1 VGSLTTTAVEALKAS
16 GKTRNER
23 VSLGGSLVARGLSE
37 SVRYYFRYK
46 HKGTHHR
53 HPFGDH
59 ARNGDMT
66 GSAEFT
72 AFTLSGAR
80 ARAVTLSALQKEHGD
95 LIGYLREQRQTSQDA
110 VKKATTARQTNEQ
123 HTRDYS
129 LSKLCESYWTHLQQQ
144 GKPSAQDVRNSLT
157 RWVVKKHAKL
167 ATTKAS
173 EITTEDILSILRAII
188 ADGKQVTTN
197 RVRSYL
203 SSAYSHGMG
212 SITDPLISS
221 HASGFKLTSNPVLTI
236 KPVAKFEKAGE
247 RVLNNGELAELLTRL
262 DKMNSLS
269 SKAVTLSLRLGGQ
282 RITQLLAATEYN
294 TDNQTLTLKDIKGRR
309 THARAHVLP
318 VVSVVEPLIV
328 QAFENPRSRRSGL
341 YGGLTMQTISNEIRG
356 ISTLMTK
363 KGSEPFGWRDLRRTC
378 ETMLASM
385 GISKDLRAQLQSH
398 GLSGVQE
405 RHYDKHSYIDEKRAA
420 LEAWNQRLDEL
431 KAGKVMASNVVSL
444 ERAEAS

>member
-1 VGSLTTTAVEALKAS
+1 VGRLTTAAVEGLKAT
-16 GKTRNER
+16 GKARYEP
-23 VSLGGSLVARGLSE
+23 VPLGGSLMARGLVA
-37 SVRYYFRYK
+37 SVGYYFHYK
-46 HKGTHHR
+46 HTGKHYR
-53 HPFGDH
+53 YPFGEH
-59 ARNGDMT
+59 LRNGDTT
-66 GSAEFT
+66 GTTEST
-72 AFTLSGAR
+72 AYTLSGAR
-80 ARAVTLSALQKEHGD
+80 ARAIALSALQKEHGD
-95 LIGYLREQRQTSQDA
+95 LIGYLREQRQASQDA
-110 VKKATTARQTNEQ
+110 VQKATTARQTNEQ
-123 HTRDYS
+123 NTRDYS

-173 EITTEDILSILRAII
+173 EITTDDILTILRAII

-247 RVLNNGELAELLTRL
+247 RVLNNDELAEFLKRL
-262 DKMNSLS
+262 SKMSSPS
-269 SKAVTLSLRLGGQ
+269 SKAVMLSLRLGGQ
-282 RITQLLAATEYN
+282 RITQLLAATEYS

-318 VVSVVEPLIV
+318 VLSAVEPLILE
-328 QAFENPRSRRSGL
+328 AFKNPHPRRTGL

-356 ISTLMTK
+356 ISKLMTK

-405 RHYDKHSYIDEKRAA
+405 RHYDKHNYIDEKQAV
-420 LEAWNQRLDEL
+420 LEAWNARLDEL
-431 KAGKVMASNVVSL
+431 KAGKKATNNVVAII
-444 ERAEAS
+444 R